1 MNRMNFNSC
10 YFFSCSRMMFMNTL
24 PTRFKKWII
33 NKLKI
38 ITSVCKF
45 YKENVLKKL
54 TEIS

>member
-1 MNRMNFNSC
+1 MNFKSY
-10 YFFSCSRMMFMNTL
+10 YFYSLSGMIFMNTL

-33 NKLKI
+33 DKLKI